1 MISFEIITG
10 FRRTPSP
17 SLYATALL
25 PLPQQTC
32 ESVYAK
38 PESVCPSRI
47 SYYASSQL
55 TQVIYFLNYHRMPS
69 TSFTYM

>member
-1 MISFEIITG
+1 MNKLTLLILIDELISNQIIG

-25 PLPQQTC
+25 PLPQHQTC

-55 TQVIYFLNYHRMPS
+55 TQVINC
-69 TSFTYM
+69 